1 MPRIERPESGKKR
14 SLAVPIVLGGAVLA
28 GVGGWWLWRRHRT
41 EGGPGPGP
49 GAVLVASTAPG
60 QPEIS

>member
-1 MPRIERPESGKKR
+1 MPAFKTTDRRKGGV
-14 SLAVPIVLGGAVLA
+14 LVPIALGGAVVA
-28 GVGGWWLWRRHRT
+28 AVVGWWWWRRR
-41 EGGPGPGP
+41 GPGPGP

>member
-1 MPRIERPESGKKR
+1 MPPLRTKERNKQGLLMP
-14 SLAVPIVLGGAVLA
+14 LALGGLVLA
-28 GVGGWWLWRRHRT
+28 AVGGVFWWRNRARA
-41 EGGPGPGP
+41 EPGPGP